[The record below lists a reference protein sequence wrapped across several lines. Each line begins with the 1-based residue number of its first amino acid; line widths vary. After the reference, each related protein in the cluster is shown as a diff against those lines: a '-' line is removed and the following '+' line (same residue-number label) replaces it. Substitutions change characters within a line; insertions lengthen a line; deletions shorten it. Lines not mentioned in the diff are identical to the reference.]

1 MHKEDLPAKV
11 GDFLQIT
18 NFLKLRGLLAMADI
32 QKTFDSVNHPFLITR
47 LKKFGFGQTFINQ
60 GNLLIWVCGV

>member
-18 NFLKLRGLLAMADI
+18 NFLKSRGLLAMADI
-32 QKTFDSVNHPFLITR
+32 QKTFDSVNFLDNQI
-47 LKKFGFGQTFINQ
+47 KK
-60 GNLLIWVCGV
+60 IWLWSNIY